1 MSCEDMYDH
10 QVSSLDNYVKR
21 ETITEREIQ
30 EKKVVES
37 WFLEYVEMEV
47 SMGCLPGKAN
57 TSLKTE

>member
-37 WFLEYVEMEV
+37 WFLEYV
-47 SMGCLPGKAN
+47 PP
-57 TSLKTE
+57 